1 MASSTS
7 STESQ
12 IRSEIERLTGY
23 VVRLSQ
29 SMIRGE
35 YLTTATIKQH
45 KELQNQQTPWNETGR
60 YVHYYHG
67 PGPTRSNKYV
77 NPNYQPPNKYVRPGV
92 NTGPV
97 IASTPATAIVEAGPE
112 SGTPVPQISQPPI
125 LIPGQK
131 KEVVLGGV
139 AFESSGRSLVR
150 KDCEL
155 FVCMPSLSV
164 LFNVLYIVPK
174 SVSTMK
180 PTTTTK
186 PTSSGRKP
194 GHVPAGR
201 AFKLKARRGRNMTL
215 NNSKRPYQCVVGS

>member
-1 MASSTS
+1 MASSTN
-7 STESQ
+7 STEAQ

-23 VVRLSQ
+23 VARFPE

-45 KELQNQQTPWNETGR
+45 KDLQSQQTPWNAKG
-60 YVHYYHG
+60 YAHYYHG
-67 PGPTRSNKYV
+67 SGPTRSNKYV

-97 IASTPATAIVEAGPE
+97 ITSTPATAIVEVGPE
-112 SGTPVPQISQPPI
+112 SGTPIPQTSQPPL

-150 KDCEL
+150 KDREW
-155 FVCMPSLSV
+155 F
-164 LFNVLYIVPK
+164 
-174 SVSTMK
+174 
-180 PTTTTK
+180 
-186 PTSSGRKP
+186 
-194 GHVPAGR
+194 
-201 AFKLKARRGRNMTL
+201 
-215 NNSKRPYQCVVGS
+215 